1 MRISTP
7 DEPSA
12 NASRCAWRFGVLE
25 PYIHAGSIGA
35 ELGVFKGS
43 FIEYFLSKQPRTL
56 YAVDPWYLLSAEW
69 PWAVG
74 DKCTVRALLNILEEY
89 QPEIARRQLIPRI
102 EFSET
107 FLVSLPDQ
115 TLDWVYIDSSHSY
128 EGTKYELA
136 LCINKVKKGG
146 YIMGDDFNNDPQS
159 KHYGVYKAVQEYV
172 TSHRLELLVDGTNRQ
187 FVALN
192 Q

>member
-1 MRISTP
+1 VRISTP

-12 NASRCAWRFGVLE
+12 SPSRCAWRFEVLS
-25 PYIHAGSIGA
+25 PYIHAGSVGA

-74 DKCTVRALLNILEEY
+74 DKSTVRALARILEEY
-89 QPEIARRQLIPRI
+89 QIEIAQKLVVPRV
-102 EFSET
+102 EFSHT
-107 FLVSLPDQ
+107 FLSSLPDRA
-115 TLDWVYIDSSHSY
+115 LDWVYIDSSHSY
-128 EGTKYELA
+128 EGTKSELE
-136 LCINKVKKGG
+136 LCVYKVKSGG
-146 YIMGDDFNNDPQS
+146 YIMGDDYNSDPS
-159 KHYGVYKAVQEYV
+159 SRHHGVFKAVQEYV
-172 TSHRLELLVDGTNRQ
+172 TCHRTALVVDGVNRQ

-192 Q
+192 P

>member
-12 NASRCAWRFGVLE
+12 NPTRCAWRFEVLA
-25 PYIHAGSIGA
+25 PYIHAGSTGA

-43 FIEYFLSKQPRTL
+43 FIEYFLSKQPRKL

-74 DKCTVRALLNILEEY
+74 DKSTVRALVRILDEY
-89 QPEIARRQLIPRI
+89 HTEIAQQQVVPRV

-107 FLVSLPDQ
+107 FLASLPDQ

-128 EGTKYELA
+128 EGTKSELA
-136 LCINKVKKGG
+136 LCVSKVKKGG
-146 YIMGDDFNNDPQS
+146 YIMGDDYNEDPAS
-159 KHYGVYKAVQEYV
+159 KHYGVFKAVHEYV
-172 TSHRLELLVDGTNRQ
+172 VANRITLLVNGINRQ
-187 FVALN
+187 FVAMN
-192 Q
+192 P